1 MTAFSAMKYLVD
13 SDWVIDALVS
23 IPTAITPLRHLTSDG
38 IAVSMLTFGEL
49 YEGAY
54 GSQNPQAEVA
64 RIQQFLSG
72 YPVINLSDA
81 IMDQF
86 AKTRS
91 QLRSQG
97 QMIPDLDLMIG
108 VTAVVHNLTVL
119 TRNVRHFGRI
129 PGLTLYRP

>member
-1 MTAFSAMKYLVD
+1 MKYLLD
-13 SDWVIDALVS
+13 SDWVIDALVN
-23 IPTAITPLRHLTSDG
+23 IPSAIAPLRQLAKDG
-38 IAVSMLTFGEL
+38 IAVSILTFGEL

-54 GSQNPQAEVA
+54 GSQHPQAEIA

-72 YPVINLSDA
+72 YPVVNLSDA

-97 QMIPDLDLMIG
+97 MGIPDIDLMIG
-108 VTAVVHNLTVL
+108 VTGVVHNLTVL

-129 PGLTLYRP
+129 PGIVIYQP

>member
-1 MTAFSAMKYLVD
+1 MNYLVD
-13 SDWVIDALVS
+13 SDWVIDALVN
-23 IPTAITPLRHLTSDG
+23 IPTAITPLRRLAKDC
-38 IAVSMLTFGEL
+38 IAVSILTFGEL

-54 GSQNPQAEVA
+54 GSQEPQAEIA

-91 QLRSQG
+91 LFRSQG
-97 QMIPDLDLMIG
+97 QMIPDIDLMIG
-108 VTAVVHNLTVL
+108 VTGVVHNLTVL

-129 PGLTLYRP
+129 PGLALYQP